1 MGLLSGPSSNIGQK
15 TGHWGSGDCKQPEVV
30 AIFSPCS
37 WQRHR
42 ASCLQVIH
50 AYIVSG
56 HKLSLVSQSNSCMLS
71 CDFNGQ
77 NGLFS
82 CRLRSS
88 EPSVQSSQRQK
99 CLEVVVL
106 EECYLR
112 CRYMFV
118 SAQWSCRSCAKKRKI
133 GEQQLKNDTT
143 AICSNQ
149 GLLLDSWCLLYLITV
164 KDKCTGCSF
173 YCFDML
179 TSLGTDWI
187 QGEWFLNP
195 PRPPMKAFM
204 KSPFKGCPKYPK
216 ILVASHFIRG
226 RGCWSC
232 RLRDGVSLGGA
243 PRSCHLSSAEAPA
256 PGRFGTEPSLPKKVC
271 GCQDLAVVHSTR
283 EARECRLKRILF

>member
-1 MGLLSGPSSNIGQK
+1 MHTL
-15 TGHWGSGDCKQPEVV
+15 
-30 AIFSPCS
+30 F
-37 WQRHR
+37 
-42 ASCLQVIH
+42 
-50 AYIVSG
+50 SG

-243 PRSCHLSSAEAPA
+243 PRSCPLVICWSTLHLDVLGLNPPFQKKFVAVRTLLLCTAP
-256 PGRFGTEPSLPKKVC
+256 EK
-271 GCQDLAVVHSTR
+271 R
-283 EARECRLKRILF
+283 EEWVRLKRILF

>member
-1 MGLLSGPSSNIGQK
+1 MFWWGGGSAKPCSGNSWRWSRAHFRRWADSECLTFEAIQRQQWYSGQAWTPRSHILQSGLVLWQADSSKKTLTTMLWGVLMDSSFLHWFVKRNKLMAIAGSLNLTEAHCMRPQHENERTMTDWLTHRRLGLLSGPSSNIGQK
-15 TGHWGSGDCKQPEVV
+15 TGHWGLGDCKQPEVI

-50 AYIVSG
+50 EYIVSG

-118 SAQWSCRSCAKKRKI
+118 SAQWSCRSCAKKKKYW
-133 GEQQLKNDTT
+133 GT
-143 AICSNQ
+143 AAQ
-149 GLLLDSWCLLYLITV
+149 
-164 KDKCTGCSF
+164 
-173 YCFDML
+173 
-179 TSLGTDWI
+179 
-187 QGEWFLNP
+187 EWHNSY
-195 PRPPMKAFM
+195 M
-204 KSPFKGCPKYPK
+204 
-216 ILVASHFIRG
+216 
-226 RGCWSC
+226 
-232 RLRDGVSLGGA
+232 
-243 PRSCHLSSAEAPA
+243 
-256 PGRFGTEPSLPKKVC
+256 
-271 GCQDLAVVHSTR
+271 Q
-283 EARECRLKRILF
+283 

>member
-1 MGLLSGPSSNIGQK
+1 MSLLSGPSSNLGQK

-88 EPSVQSSQRQK
+88 EPSVQSSQGQK

-118 SAQWSCRSCAKKRKI
+118 SAQWSCRSCAKKRNI

-143 AICSNQ
+143 AMCSNQ
-149 GLLLDSWCLLYLITV
+149 GLLLDSWCLLYLIVLSKISALDVHFTV
-164 KDKCTGCSF
+164 LICSPHWELIGSKVSGSWIHH
-173 YCFDML
+173 DL
-179 TSLGTDWI
+179 LWRQTSW
-187 QGEWFLNP
+187 N
-195 PRPPMKAFM
+195 
-204 KSPFKGCPKYPK
+204 
-216 ILVASHFIRG
+216 
-226 RGCWSC
+226 
-232 RLRDGVSLGGA
+232 
-243 PRSCHLSSAEAPA
+243 HLSKDAQNI
-256 PGRFGTEPSLPKKVC
+256 
-271 GCQDLAVVHSTR
+271 GCITFHPRQRML
-283 EARECRLKRILF
+283 IL